1 MKTKLLH
8 LLGIFLLLVTSITL
22 VGNEPFLWEVKEE
35 KNQLL
40 LTCKIK
46 ENHYLYLDTL
56 VFTVNSKD
64 NQPAKLLSTPVA
76 TEYNDEFQ
84 GLVKIIKSGT
94 HKWVWQ
100 GKSPFKLQVTFQG
113 CSIATKDSEGMC
125 FMPQTITI
133 LPQNI
138 PLKEAEKAYKS
149 SYSYLMNIDVVKKAQ
164 GYMDKKEFVSFLSN
178 SNDKNNNLVSKSN
191 SNEVNSLNNLQDL
204 MLIVVIL
211 LGGLGLNFT
220 PCILPMIPINIAIIG
235 ANSSKKTGFL
245 RGLLYGSGIATA
257 YGVLGICVITLGMK
271 FGELNSSYLFNFAI
285 GIIFIILAI
294 SMAGFINIDLSKYR
308 FVNANNLKSFNL
320 LLPFILGAISA
331 LLAGACVAPVA
342 ISVLLL
348 SIERYNA
355 GSISALLWPFL
366 LGAGMAIPW
375 PIVGSGL
382 AKLPRPGKFMVYVK
396 YTFSILIALMALYY
410 IYIGITLLPGSY
422 NPEKEIAKLESAA
435 IQSAKEKKLLL
446 IDFTA
451 SWCKNCQAMD
461 KNVFPAQEVQAALKD
476 YNVVKFRAEKLS
488 SPALKEILDKYD
500 IKGLPSFV
508 VLDWRRK

>member
-1 MKTKLLH
+1 
-8 LLGIFLLLVTSITL
+8 
-22 VGNEPFLWEVKEE
+22 
-35 KNQLL
+35 
-40 LTCKIK
+40 
-46 ENHYLYLDTL
+46 
-56 VFTVNSKD
+56 
-64 NQPAKLLSTPVA
+64 
-76 TEYNDEFQ
+76 
-84 GLVKIIKSGT
+84 
-94 HKWVWQ
+94 
-100 GKSPFKLQVTFQG
+100 
-113 CSIATKDSEGMC
+113 
-125 FMPQTITI
+125 
-133 LPQNI
+133 
-138 PLKEAEKAYKS
+138 
-149 SYSYLMNIDVVKKAQ
+149 
-164 GYMDKKEFVSFLSN
+164 
-178 SNDKNNNLVSKSN
+178 
-191 SNEVNSLNNLQDL
+191 
-204 MLIVVIL
+204 
-211 LGGLGLNFT
+211 
-220 PCILPMIPINIAIIG
+220 
-235 ANSSKKTGFL
+235 
-245 RGLLYGSGIATA
+245 
-257 YGVLGICVITLGMK
+257 
-271 FGELNSSYLFNFAI
+271 
-285 GIIFIILAI
+285 
-294 SMAGFINIDLSKYR
+294 MAGFINIDLSKYR
-308 FVNANNLKSFNL
+308 FLNANNLKSFNL

-366 LGAGMAIPW
+366 LGVGMAIPW
-375 PIVGSGL
+375 PIIGSGL